1 VVLYEDGGNP
11 AAQVDLTMPD
21 HADSAGRA
29 GSVAAALARLSPEH
43 RGVLVE
49 CYYRG
54 RTVGEAATTLG
65 LSKGTVRVRIHD
77 AVRALR
83 LVLEEMGNTRER

>member
-1 VVLYEDGGNP
+1 VL
-11 AAQVDLTMPD
+11 A
-21 HADSAGRA
+21 
-29 GSVAAALARLSPEH
+29 
-43 RGVLVE
+43 E
-49 CYYRG
+49 CFYRG

-65 LSKGTVRVRIHD
+65 LPRGTVKVRIHD